1 MKKNKIYRY
10 IVPALLAAAVLA
22 AAVWLFLG
30 ARRTVEEVPA
40 AESGSGLEEGQ
51 VLYNGITYEYRDDL
65 RTYLFLGVDNQ
76 EEQLEEERPGQ
87 AGQADCILVFVC
99 YRRRTDR
106 SPVCLWRWWD
116 AKLLADGTGC
126 FPPPLRSRY

>member
-30 ARRTVEEVPA
+30 ARRTEEEVPA

-51 VLYNGITYEYRDDL
+51 VLYKEDHYYLAGIQRYHGRYR
-65 RTYLFLGVDNQ
+65 YLQ
-76 EEQLEEERPGQ
+76 
-87 AGQADCILVFVC
+87 
-99 YRRRTDR
+99 
-106 SPVCLWRWWD
+106 
-116 AKLLADGTGC
+116 
-126 FPPPLRSRY
+126 